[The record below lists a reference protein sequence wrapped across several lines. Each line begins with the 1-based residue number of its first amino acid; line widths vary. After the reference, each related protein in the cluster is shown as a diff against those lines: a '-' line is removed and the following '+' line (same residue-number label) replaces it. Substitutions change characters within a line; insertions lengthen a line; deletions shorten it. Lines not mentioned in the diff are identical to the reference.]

1 MEALHQLWDTLAQQV
16 MKAGTDCTQGSGRLD
31 RCSFTPCLLRF
42 SPIWLFSVS
51 LKQTANW
58 PYLSSSCFSPV
69 DSRMQ
74 YELTSLCCNCLSS
87 VTPVYLPVH
96 SLLCAATVSALLLLS
111 AYLFTHFSVLQLPQ
125 LCCSCLLTCSLT
137 SLCCNCLSS
146 IAPVCLP
153 VHSLLCATTASALLL
168 LSAYL
173 FTPLCCNCLSSIV
186 PVNLTKLLKVYKPTH
201 QLCSF
206 YDTSILSSLCVH
218 TLTWLEIFFLCSTVC
233 LEQSPFQS
241 LVIKHT
247 HIFQT
252 IFEISPLQAVLLTV
266 CVYALCFGSS
276 LCNGLCVP
284 IRSNST

>member
-1 MEALHQLWDTLAQQV
+1 
-16 MKAGTDCTQGSGRLD
+16 
-31 RCSFTPCLLRF
+31 
-42 SPIWLFSVS
+42 
-51 LKQTANW
+51 
-58 PYLSSSCFSPV
+58 
-69 DSRMQ
+69 MQ
-74 YELTSLCCNCLSS
+74 YELTSLCC
-87 VTPVYLPVH
+87 
-96 SLLCAATVSALLLLS
+96 
-111 AYLFTHFSVLQLPQ
+111 
-125 LCCSCLLTCSLT
+125 SCLGSV
-137 SLCCNCLSS
+137 
-146 IAPVCLP
+146 APVCLP
-153 VHSLLCATTASALLL
+153 VHSLLCAATASALLL
-168 LSAYL
+168 LSTYL
-173 FTPLCCNCLSSIV
+173 FTPLCCNCLSSITPV
-186 PVNLTKLLKVYKPTH
+186 YLPVHSSVLQLSQLYHSCLLTCSLLCAATVSALSLLSTYLFTPLCCNCLSSITPVYLPVHSSVLQLSQLYHSCLLTCSLLCAATVSLTALSLLSTYLFISLCCNCLSSIAPVNLTKLLEVYKPTH

-218 TLTWLEIFFLCSTVC
+218 TLAWLEIFFLCSTVC